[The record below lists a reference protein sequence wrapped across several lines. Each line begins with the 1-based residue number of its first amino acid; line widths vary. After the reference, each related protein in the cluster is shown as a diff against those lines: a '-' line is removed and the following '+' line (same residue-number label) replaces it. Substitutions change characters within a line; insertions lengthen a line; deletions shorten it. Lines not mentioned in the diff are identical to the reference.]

1 MNFHYETLLK
11 GCAFVAS

>member
-1 MNFHYETLLK
+1 MNFYYETLLK